1 MGKEILTDPQKAA
14 LAFIAHEPRLSSF
27 YLSEGTALAAYYL
40 HHRVS
45 DDLDFFTP
53 EAPDIVF
60 LHELGEQLKQR
71 LKARA
76 VNFQRLYDRNI
87 FEFLGEFGV
96 LKVEFTKYP
105 FPQLEP
111 PTIINE
117 VRVDSFPDVSANKL
131 MAMLDRFDPKDFA
144 DLFFIF
150 KKRSL
155 QTVWRDAEKKF
166 DITIDPLF
174 LGAELAKVRRVA
186 GLPHMMQQLT
196 VEELKAFFSDRARE
210 LKGSIL
216 L

>member
-1 MGKEILTDPQKAA
+1 
-14 LAFIAHEPRLSSF
+14 
-27 YLSEGTALAAYYL
+27 
-40 HHRVS
+40 
-45 DDLDFFTP
+45 
-53 EAPDIVF
+53 
-60 LHELGEQLKQR
+60 
-71 LKARA
+71 
-76 VNFQRLYDRNI
+76 
-87 FEFLGEFGV
+87 
-96 LKVEFTKYP
+96 
-105 FPQLEP
+105 
-111 PTIINE
+111 
-117 VRVDSFPDVSANKL
+117 

-186 GLPHMMQQLT
+186 GLPHMMQQLA